1 MSGLILIN
9 NTIGSFSLDYLEDV
23 IGSGGRIILRAWG
36 GRRSGELTFGITAG
50 SGG

>member
-1 MSGLILIN
+1 MLIK
-9 NTIGSFSLDYLEDV
+9 NTMGSFSLDYLEDV
-23 IGSGGRIILRAWG
+23 TGSGGIIILGAWG